1 MSQIFKRV
9 QVMGVLNVTPDSFSD
24 GGKYFSVEKAVE
36 AGLRMVKE
44 GADILDVGG
53 ESTRPGS
60 ENVTVEEEL
69 ARVLPVVT
77 ALKKETRVQIS
88 VDTYK
93 AKVADEVLKLGVEM
107 INDVTALRGDHE
119 MISTLAKFSNKI
131 LIMFS
136 KDSTPRTTDRVCHYD
151 DVISTILGFLGERID
166 VGVARGIARER
177 FLVDPGMG
185 AFVSSDPQYSLEILR
200 RLEEL
205 RVLELPLVIGASRK
219 GFIGKVLD
227 VPVDERLEGGLACAA
242 WATAHGAQIIRTHDV
257 QATRRMVDMTQALLG
272 S

>member
-1 MSQIFKRV
+1 MSQTFQRV

-24 GGKYFSVEKAVE
+24 GGKYFSVDKAVE

-44 GADILDVGG
+44 GADILDIGG

-60 ENVTVEEEL
+60 EDVSFEEEL
-69 ARVLPVVT
+69 ERVLPVIVTLKKVT
-77 ALKKETRVQIS
+77 AVPIS

-93 AKVADEVLKLGVEM
+93 ARVAEEVLKLGVEM
-107 INDVTALRGDHE
+107 INDVTAMRGDHE
-119 MISTLAKFSNKI
+119 MISVLAKFSNKV

-151 DVISTILGFLGERID
+151 DVIATLLGFLGERID
-166 VGVARGIARER
+166 VGVARGIERER

-185 AFVSSDPQYSLEILR
+185 AFVSSDPKYSLEILR
-200 RLEEL
+200 RLEEFKAL
-205 RVLELPLVIGASRK
+205 GLPIVIGASRK

-227 VPVDERLEGGLACAA
+227 VPVDERLEGSLACAA
-242 WATAHGAQIIRTHDV
+242 WAVAHGAQIIRTHDV